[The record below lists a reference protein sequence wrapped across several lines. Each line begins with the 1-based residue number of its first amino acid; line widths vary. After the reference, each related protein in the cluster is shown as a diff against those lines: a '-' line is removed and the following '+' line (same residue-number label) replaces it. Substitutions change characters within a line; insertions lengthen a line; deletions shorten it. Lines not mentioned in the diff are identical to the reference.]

1 MQDRTVQRSLNAVL
15 LSERERVTRWC
26 TLQIPAVLSACVA
39 FWRETWTALANPLSV
54 LHHATLLRMCLI
66 HLSHWP
72 AQGSKL
78 VTHSAQ
84 KLSKTRCP
92 LESGKP
98 RICGRSSSPVH
109 CLQLQGRYVSPL
121 SDWCVHLYMWSARY
135 QINFKSCVTWCHLL
149 WNLLLK
155 ISEV

>member
-1 MQDRTVQRSLNAVL
+1 MDYLLHLLQPAYMQDRTVQRSLNGVL

-26 TLQIPAVLSACVA
+26 TVQIPAVLSACIV
-39 FWRETWTALANPLSV
+39 FWRWWVANLLSV
-54 LHHATLLRMCLI
+54 LHHAMCPI

-98 RICGRSSSPVH
+98 RICGRSPSPVH

-121 SDWCVHLYMWSARY
+121 SDWCVHLSPALKLASEDFWSVGCWI
-135 QINFKSCVTWCHLL
+135 QIC
-149 WNLLLK
+149 
-155 ISEV
+155 